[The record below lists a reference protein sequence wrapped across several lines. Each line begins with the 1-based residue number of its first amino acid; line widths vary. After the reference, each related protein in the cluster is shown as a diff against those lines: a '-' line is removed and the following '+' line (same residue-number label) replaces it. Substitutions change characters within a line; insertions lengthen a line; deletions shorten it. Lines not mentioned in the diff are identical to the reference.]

1 MPHRTDITKKELI
14 KIISAYKKKAST
26 SKPHTRSNGKKLT
39 KAQIESK
46 WLKNPVVKKK
56 VEEVKVSKKKNTQTK
71 ASKVSKASKGKK
83 QTTITSFFFRR

>member
-1 MPHRTDITKKELI
+1 MPRRTDITKKELI

-46 WLKNPVVKKK
+46 WMKNPVVKKK
-56 VEEVKVSKKKNTQTK
+56 VDEVKVSKKK
-71 ASKVSKASKGKK
+71 K
-83 QTTITSFFFRR
+83 QTNKPTTRTKPQKQATITSFFVRR